1 MPINHL
7 ERKMD
12 KQLVGNSSIPYK
24 KEYAGNKERG
34 QILCKQLTDR
44 SLGKQTDDFSGV
56 NSLSMECF

>member
-1 MPINHL
+1 
-7 ERKMD
+7 MD